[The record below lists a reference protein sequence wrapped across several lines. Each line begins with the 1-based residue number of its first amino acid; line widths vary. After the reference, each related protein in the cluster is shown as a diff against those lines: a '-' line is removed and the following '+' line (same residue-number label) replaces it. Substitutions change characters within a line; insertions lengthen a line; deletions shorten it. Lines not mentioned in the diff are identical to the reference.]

1 MTYVNGIKQREAF
14 RDLRCV
20 PMHSFNKLSLEMVVK
35 YKWKHRLLPTF
46 TSPPGQ
52 TSWPKMSSQLNT
64 QMLNAV
70 MSQCAD
76 TESLISY

>member
-20 PMHSFNKLSLEMVVK
+20 PKHSSNKLSLEMVFK

-46 TSPPGQ
+46 TSPPAALDRLRGQ
-52 TSWPKMSSQLNT
+52 KRQT
-64 QMLNAV
+64 QMLAAV
-70 MSQCAD
+70 MSQFID